1 MKKHPNQSWKK
12 MADGGE
18 VQGRFSADTYERA
31 RRFVESGQKADPPAE
46 QKRAAPK
53 VAKPTDTGDETSRLS
68 RRAKVDTGPAKMDR
82 SIPSADF
89 DPGKDTTPRVGRAGQ
104 AKASF
109 RDSDLMDNV
118 GKGAAALGLGYAG
131 GRAISGAAR
140 GAVESMGKR
149 VAREAADDVTE
160 AAGKRAMASRASRQ
174 TKPTKSAPRDLDEE
188 RMSGEGGAFARGGM
202 VGWKKKC

>member
-1 MKKHPNQSWKK
+1 MKNWKK

-31 RRFVESGQKADPPAE
+31 RKFVESGKKDDEP
-46 QKRAAPK
+46 KAAPK
-53 VAKPTDTGDETSRLS
+53 PAPRKMESKPTDTGDETSRLS
-68 RRAKVDTGPAKMDR
+68 RRAKVDTGPAKVDR

-109 RDSDLMDNV
+109 RTSDLVDNA
-118 GKGAAALGLGYAG
+118 GKAAAALGLGYAG
-131 GRAISGAAR
+131 GRAVSGAAR
-140 GAVESMGKR
+140 GAVESMARRAG
-149 VAREAADDVTE
+149 REAADDVMD
-160 AAGKRAMASRASRQ
+160 AAGKRAMASRATRQ